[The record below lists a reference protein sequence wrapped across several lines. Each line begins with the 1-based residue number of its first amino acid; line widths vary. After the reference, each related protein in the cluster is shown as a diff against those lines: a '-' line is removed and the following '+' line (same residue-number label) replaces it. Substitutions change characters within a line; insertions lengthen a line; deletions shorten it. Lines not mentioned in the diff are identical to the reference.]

1 MKHWVKIYWSEIEIY
16 WSETEIYGFEIIIT
30 MPEFVSSC

>member
-30 MPEFVSSC
+30 IPEFVSSC